1 MNFLKKIFSSK
12 QTSKK
17 ETRSSQIQKPE
28 INETSIHPS
37 GRSVEDE
44 YKIANANLKLFGMS
58 PIKPPATGTD
68 KDRLLLI
75 LKTYQNAMYTSHDS
89 SDDGL
94 SQVVKGLSEVTRH
107 TQEIIKR
114 KELLTT

>member
-28 INETSIHPS
+28 INETSVPYG

-68 KDRLLLI
+68 KDRLMPI
-75 LKTYQNAMYTSHDS
+75 LKAYQNAMVS
-89 SDDGL
+89 SPNSVDDVL
-94 SQVVKGLSEVTRH
+94 SQADKGLPEVILH
-107 TQEIIKR
+107 TQEIINR
-114 KELLTT
+114 N